1 MPVVFIM
8 AEEIY
13 ETLQLMLC
21 TVDETQLRSFCEYLG
36 IDKDKIAVA
45 NKRKVLR
52 EVLAFIDEALDK
64 STEEQSVDNLTAW
77 LHFWRRG
84 ADEET
89 TDAEVGDGIQT
100 GTMEK
105 ARTGPGEQDPTESG
119 PTYPGPM
126 DPGPQIST
134 DKQIATMRQQYEF
147 LLENQRKEMEVALKR
162 MQGTRQGPRGKRQN
176 VFKSKAAKIICVT
189 LWTRTT

>member
-21 TVDETQLRSFCEYLG
+21 TVDETQLRAFCEYLGKRIKYENMKIG

-45 NKRKVLR
+45 TKRKVLR

-64 STEEQSVDNLTAW
+64 SPEEQSVDNLTAW
-77 LHFWRRG
+77 LHLWRRV

-100 GTMEK
+100 STMEK
-105 ARTGPGEQDPTESG
+105 VRTGPGEQDPTKFGS
-119 PTYPGPM
+119 PDPGPL
-126 DPGPQIST
+126 DPGPQISPNGIQT
-134 DKQIATMRQQYEF
+134 STMD
-147 LLENQRKEMEVALKR
+147 EVR
-162 MQGTRQGPRGKRQN
+162 TGPGE
-176 VFKSKAAKIICVT
+176 
-189 LWTRTT
+189 